1 MKIFSIYIM
10 YQTKR
15 RTKRRIQMN
24 KRSRGKKYRGG
35 NLGGVPPH
43 VANLEAAFSDSTM
56 TTYIGEFASQAYNVI
71 TENPIQSIVVIA
83 VIGGT
88 VYQYT
93 SRDTLNAV
101 TEEMKKIG
109 NALMSIADLVNP
121 NSSSELTIRQPSVSR
136 GGDPDTNVIKIE
148 DYEEFKKTIPEG
160 TRVICITFPNKK

>member
-1 MKIFSIYIM
+1 MSQTKR
-10 YQTKR
+10 QTKR
-15 RTKRRIQMN
+15 RSKMH
-24 KRSRGKKYRGG
+24 KRSRGKKHRGG
-35 NLGGVPPH
+35 NLGGVPPY
-43 VANLEAAFSDSTM
+43 VANIEAAFSDSTM

-71 TENPIQSIVVIA
+71 AENPIQTLVVIA

-121 NSSSELTIRQPSVSR
+121 TPSSELIIRQPSSR
-136 GGDPDTNVIKIE
+136 GGGDPETNVIKLE

-160 TRVICITFPNKK
+160 TRVICIASPNK